1 MSNVLHARHAGLHLA
16 LRTYGHGPVHV
27 LAFHG
32 FGRTGTDFQFLG
44 PSLAE
49 RCTVHAFDLPFHGH
63 SPKPRERTRQ
73 PYGKAEFAAFF
84 REYLD
89 AQGIDKAVFL
99 GYSLGGRIALCLLES
114 LPERALKGVLLAP
127 DGLVRHPWYRALA
140 GFGLGRWLYRGFVR
154 SPDLA
159 IGLTRGL
166 ERLGGINERMARFL
180 LQHMQEK
187 HLRQLV
193 HDVWV
198 AFRLLEPDLGRVA
211 EQARGG
217 VPLHLVFGRHD
228 RVIRT
233 EQGRKFQQLAPQAI
247 TVDEVEAGH
256 VLLTPAV
263 ARYLVER
270 DLL

>member
-16 LRTYGHGPVHV
+16 LRTYGHGPVQV

-32 FGRTGTDFQFLG
+32 FGRTGTDFHFLE
-44 PSLAE
+44 PALAE

-63 SPKPRERTRQ
+63 SPKPRERTQ
-73 PYGKAEFAAFF
+73 LPFGKEEFADFF

-114 LPERALKGVLLAP
+114 LPERARKGVLLAP

-140 GFGLGRWLYRGFVR
+140 GFGVGRWLYRRFV
-154 SPDLA
+154 SSA
-159 IGLTRGL
+159 GATMSITRGL
-166 ERLGGINERMARFL
+166 ERMGLLNERMARFL
-180 LQHMQEK
+180 LQHMKEK

-198 AFRLLEPDLGRVA
+198 AFRRLEPDLARVA

-233 EQGRKFQQLAPQAI
+233 DQGLKFQRMAPEAI
-247 TVDEVEAGH
+247 TVEEVEAGH
-256 VLLTPAV
+256 VLLTPPV
-263 ARYLVER
+263 ARRLVEQGY
-270 DLL
+270 L

>member
-16 LRTYGHGPVHV
+16 LRTYGQGPVHV

-32 FGRTGTDFQFLG
+32 FGRSGTDFHFLE
-44 PSLAE
+44 PVLAG

-63 SPKPRERTRQ
+63 SPKPQERTQR
-73 PYGKAEFAAFF
+73 PYHKEEFAAFF

-114 LPERALKGVLLAP
+114 LPDRARKGVLLAP

-140 GFGLGRWLYRGFVR
+140 GFGLGRWLYRRFVR
-154 SPDLA
+154 SA
-159 IGLTRGL
+159 GLTIRTTRGL
-166 ERLGGINERMARFL
+166 ERLGILNERMARFL
-180 LQHMQEK
+180 LQHMEER

-198 AFRLLEPDLGRVA
+198 AFRRLEPDLKLVA
-211 EQARGG
+211 EHARRG

-233 EQGRKFQQLAPQAI
+233 EQGRKYQRTAPDAI
-247 TVDEVEAGH
+247 MVEEVEAGH
-256 VLLTPAV
+256 VLLTPPV
-263 ARYLVER
+263 ARLLVER
-270 DLL
+270 GVL